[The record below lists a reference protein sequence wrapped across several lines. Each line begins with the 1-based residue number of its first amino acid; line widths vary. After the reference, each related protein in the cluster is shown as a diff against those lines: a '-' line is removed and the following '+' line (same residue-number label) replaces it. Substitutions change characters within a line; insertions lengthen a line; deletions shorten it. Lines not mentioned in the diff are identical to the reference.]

1 MKKTL
6 VMALA
11 ATTALSTGAFAE
23 EITEFRIGILGGEN
37 AQDRMNSYQCLA
49 DYTTEVLGV
58 ETKLFAP
65 ADYNGVI
72 QGLLGGTIDMA
83 WLGASSYA
91 ATYLQD
97 PDAVDPVLIK
107 VNVDGSIGY
116 HSIGFARID
125 SGIASLD
132 DMEGKVF
139 GFGDP
144 NSTSGYLIPS
154 IEIPQYK
161 DGVTMESGEYFGEVK
176 FTGGHEQTIVA
187 VNNGDIDG
195 GVTWA
200 DAQGNWEDGNN
211 SGALRKAV
219 DAGLVDMN
227 EMVQIWKSNVIPEG
241 PVVLRKALPDE
252 VRATMTALVDGL
264 HERDADC
271 AYGVAA
277 GDTLGFQP
285 VTHDTYI
292 SIVEARKAKIGGYA
306 ISMPQPVAL
315 IRAAGISWGQY
326 GGHFDHRRAAKRGQ
340 HPIELYGA
348 GAPPQALWRSDAFDL
363 CCAYGVG
370 LQRGRRPQRG
380 WVLGRAAPDRGLPCR
395 CSVRSM
401 GKTR

>member
-6 VMALA
+6 ALA
-11 ATTALSTGAFAE
+11 LVATTALSGTAFAQ
-23 EITEFRIGILGGEN
+23 EISEFRIGILGGEN

-49 DYTTEVLGV
+49 DYTTEALGV

-97 PDAVDPVLIK
+97 PEVVEPVLIK
-107 VNVDGSIGY
+107 VNLDGSVGY
-116 HSIGFARID
+116 HSIGFARAD
-125 SGIASLD
+125 SGVTSLD

-154 IEIPQYK
+154 IEIPEQ
-161 DGVTMESGEYFGEVK
+161 GENITMEPGDYFGDVV

-187 VNNGDIDG
+187 VANGDIDG

-200 DAQGNWEDGNN
+200 DGQGNWEDGYN

-227 EMVQIWKSNVIPEG
+227 NLVEIWKSNVIPEG
-241 PVVLRKALPDE
+241 PVVLRSALPEE
-252 VRATMTALVDGL
+252 VKTTMTELVDGL
-264 HERDADC
+264 YDADPDC

-285 VTHDTYI
+285 VTHEMYE
-292 SIVEARKAKIGGYA
+292 SIIAARQSVIGN
-306 ISMPQPVAL
+306 
-315 IRAAGISWGQY
+315 
-326 GGHFDHRRAAKRGQ
+326 
-340 HPIELYGA
+340 
-348 GAPPQALWRSDAFDL
+348 
-363 CCAYGVG
+363 
-370 LQRGRRPQRG
+370 
-380 WVLGRAAPDRGLPCR
+380 
-395 CSVRSM
+395 
-401 GKTR
+401 